1 MRAWTKSAC
10 LVLAWSILAIFMVA
24 VGLRLPLHAA
34 QASTRSSSE
43 VSPGRPVV
51 WPGSSGVSSSTGQ
64 VVLASMNVTA
74 APAAARPS
82 VRYVVR
88 AGDTLSAIAAE
99 FGVQG
104 GWPALYAVNRHAI
117 GPDPDVIQAG
127 AVIAL
132 PGRRAPVRYTVAAGD
147 SLSGIAAEFGVR
159 GGWPAL
165 YAANRHAVGP
175 DPSVIHAGIMLTI
188 PHPPVVAPPA
198 ASKPHPS
205 APRPAPRPS
214 ARPSPA
220 QHSVPVQTGP
230 SPVASG
236 MPGWLRTTLLAVGLL
251 IAAAFVT
258 EPVLAARRRR
268 HRAQTAAAVG
278 GTGPAGPDPQPG
290 TAQPGTAQPGTAQPG
305 TAQPGT
311 ARPGTPEPAASGTGV
326 PETGS
331 QEVAAPA
338 AASPGAG
345 SGARPRRARAGRA
358 HIVLAD
364 HDRLVVTRSQ
374 NDDMVYVLR
383 PPGADPKAILRVA
396 SLVLPECRYGEL
408 AEQLGVPA
416 TWPME

>member
-1 MRAWTKSAC
+1 
-10 LVLAWSILAIFMVA
+10 
-24 VGLRLPLHAA
+24 
-34 QASTRSSSE
+34 
-43 VSPGRPVV
+43 
-51 WPGSSGVSSSTGQ
+51 
-64 VVLASMNVTA
+64 MNVTA
-74 APAAARPS
+74 APAAAGPPA
-82 VRYVVR
+82 RYVVR
-88 AGDTLSAIAAE
+88 SGDTLSGIAAG
-99 FGVQG
+99 FGVRG
-104 GWPALYAVNRHAI
+104 GWPVLYAANRHTV
-117 GPDPDVIQAG
+117 GPDPDVIEAG
-127 AVIAL
+127 TVL
-132 PGRRAPVRYTVAAGD
+132 VVPGRRAPVRYTVAAGD
-147 SLSGIAAEFGVR
+147 SLSGIAAGFGVR
-159 GGWPAL
+159 GGWPVL
-165 YAANRHAVGP
+165 YAANRHTVGP
-175 DPSVIHAGIMLTI
+175 DPSVIHAGMVLMI

-198 ASKPHPS
+198 VSKPHP
-205 APRPAPRPS
+205 PAPRPVPGPP

-220 QHSVPVQTGP
+220 QHPVPVKTGP
-230 SPVASG
+230 PPVASG

-268 HRAQTAAAVG
+268 HRAQAAAAG
-278 GTGPAGPDPQPG
+278 GEAGPAGPDPQPG
-290 TAQPGTAQPGTAQPG
+290 TAQPGTAR
-305 TAQPGT
+305 PGT

-331 QEVAAPA
+331 PDVAAPA

-345 SGARPRRARAGRA
+345 SGAGPRRARAGRA

-374 NDDMVYVLR
+374 HDDMVYVLR